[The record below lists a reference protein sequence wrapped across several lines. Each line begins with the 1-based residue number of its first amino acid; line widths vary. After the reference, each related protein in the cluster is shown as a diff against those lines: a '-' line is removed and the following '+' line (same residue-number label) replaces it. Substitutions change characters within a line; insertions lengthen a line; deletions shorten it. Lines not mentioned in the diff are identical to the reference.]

1 MSQLSLT
8 VTKEQSEWL
17 SRNCALIAAPYSS
30 PTDERGY
37 HSMSQFWNQVVRT
50 LMRKIAGM
58 KQGEIFLEIVNAS
71 KRRTI
76 KMNRLYWLWMRV
88 LSQHTGY
95 SKGGLHELL
104 MHRAGFHDIIEL
116 AGDVHVIRWSSAK
129 LTVDQFTEL
138 MREAEEIADK
148 ISCPLPYP
156 EEIRHAA

>member
-1 MSQLSLT
+1 MLSLEIS
-8 VTKEQSEWL
+8 KENAQWL
-17 SRNCALIAAPYSS
+17 TRYSDSLLQNPTS
-30 PTDERGY
+30 PEAR
-37 HSMSQFWNQVVRT
+37 FWNRALT
-50 LMRKIAGM
+50 AILKRLAGL
-58 KQGEIFLEIVNAS
+58 KHGEIYIELANTTR
-71 KRRTI
+71 RRTI

-116 AGDVHVIRWSSAK
+116 AEEVHVIRWSSAK